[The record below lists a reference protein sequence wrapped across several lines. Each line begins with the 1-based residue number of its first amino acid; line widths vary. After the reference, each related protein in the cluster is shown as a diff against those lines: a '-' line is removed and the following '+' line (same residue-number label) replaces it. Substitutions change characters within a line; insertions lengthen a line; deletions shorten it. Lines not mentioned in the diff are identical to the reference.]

1 MPHHAHSARPETPPK
16 LSGPKFFFA
25 RLIAGRPSRGATAI
39 IAVAVALALIVSA
52 YSFGA
57 LTKTVTLSIDGQEH
71 EVRAMGSTVGDVLAA
86 QDISIGEHDAVA
98 PALTEDV
105 ADGTKISV
113 RFGREF
119 EVTVD
124 GTPTTY
130 WVKSTT
136 VAGALDE
143 IGQGFDAAELSVSR
157 SSSIGRAGL
166 GLEVVT
172 VKEFRVRVGSK
183 KGKPRSAAAVTV
195 REALA
200 DLGVKVD
207 SDDKVKPALDSLV
220 NDGDRVVVTKIR
232 IKKKKV
238 KKEKI
243 PFKTIQAKDPDMF
256 KGETI
261 VDREGVVGLRNVT
274 YELKYR
280 NGKFKK
286 RVVVKA
292 NVKRK
297 SVAAR
302 VRVGT
307 KEVTANFAGGNTVWD
322 ALAQCESGGNW
333 AINTGNGYSGG
344 LQFNAGT
351 WHAWGGSGLP
361 YQHSREEQIAV
372 ATRLRNAAGGYGA
385 WPGCAA
391 KLGLPAIA
399 IAALARPTPAG
410 LSRTTLHLCPSRD
423 CWGQPR
429 FATWRPNLTCGP
441 PSKWGRTSSSIRTR
455 CGESFA
461 SPGSTLTTS

>member
-1 MPHHAHSARPETPPK
+1 MQHNEHSARPETTSK
-16 LSGPKFFFA
+16 LSGPKVFFA

-39 IAVAVALALIVSA
+39 IAVVAALALIVSA
-52 YSFGA
+52 YGFGA
-57 LTKTVTLSIDGQEH
+57 LTKTVTLSLDGQEQ

-86 QDISIGEHDAVA
+86 QDITIGEHDAVA
-98 PALTEDV
+98 PALDEDV

-113 RFGREF
+113 RFGRQF

-136 VAGALDE
+136 VAGALEE
-143 IGQGFDAAELSVSR
+143 IGQGYDAAELSVSR
-157 SSSIGRAGL
+157 SSSIGRAGM
-166 GLEVVT
+166 GLAVVT
-172 VKEFRVRVGSK
+172 VKEFRVRIGAK
-183 KGKPRSAAAVTV
+183 KAKPRSVAAITV

-200 DLGVKVD
+200 ELGVNFD
-207 SDDKVKPALDSLV
+207 ADDKVKPDLESLV

-232 IKKKKV
+232 LKEKKV

-256 KGETI
+256 KGETA
-261 VDREGVVGLRNVT
+261 VDREGVVGLRTVT
-274 YELKYR
+274 YQLKFR
-280 NGKFKK
+280 NGEFKK
-286 RVVVKA
+286 KVVLKA
-292 NVKRK
+292 KVKRK
-297 SVAAR
+297 PVAAR

-333 AINTGNGYSGG
+333 AINTGNGYYGG

-361 YQHSREEQIAV
+361 HQNSREEQIAV

-391 KLGLPAIA
+391 KLGLP
-399 IAALARPTPAG
+399 R
-410 LSRTTLHLCPSRD
+410 
-423 CWGQPR
+423 
-429 FATWRPNLTCGP
+429 
-441 PSKWGRTSSSIRTR
+441 
-455 CGESFA
+455 
-461 SPGSTLTTS
+461 

>member
-1 MPHHAHSARPETPPK
+1 MSHPAHSAKPESTPK
-16 LSGPKFFFA
+16 STGPKFFFA
-25 RLIAGRPSRGATAI
+25 RLIAGPPSRGATAI
-39 IAVAVALALIVSA
+39 IAVAVALALIVGA

-57 LTKTVTLSIDGQEH
+57 LTKTVTLSLDGQER
-71 EVRAMGSTVGDVLAA
+71 EVRAMGSTVAEVLEA
-86 QDISIGEHDAVA
+86 QDISIGAHDAVA
-98 PALTEDV
+98 PGLNEDV

-136 VAGALDE
+136 VAGALEE
-143 IGQGFDAAELSVSR
+143 IGQGYDAAELSVSR
-157 SSSIGRAGL
+157 SSSIGRSGM

-183 KGKPRSAAAVTV
+183 KAKPREVAAVTV
-195 REALA
+195 SEALA
-200 DLGVKVD
+200 ELGVKVD
-207 SDDKVKPALDSLV
+207 SDDKVKPALDALV
-220 NDGDRVVVTKIR
+220 SDGDRVVVTKIR
-232 IKKKKV
+232 VKEKKV
-238 KKEKI
+238 KKERI
-243 PFKTIQAKDPDMF
+243 PFKTIEAKDPDMF

-274 YELKYR
+274 YELKFR

-286 RVVVKA
+286 RVVVEA
-292 NVKRK
+292 NVTRK
-297 SVAAR
+297 PVAAR

-307 KEVTANFAGGNTVWD
+307 KEVVANFAGGNTVWD

-333 AINTGNGYSGG
+333 AINTGNGYYGG

-351 WHAWGGSGLP
+351 WAAYGGTGLP
-361 YQHSREEQIAV
+361 HQHSREEQIAV

-391 KLGLPAIA
+391 KLGLP
-399 IAALARPTPAG
+399 R
-410 LSRTTLHLCPSRD
+410 
-423 CWGQPR
+423 
-429 FATWRPNLTCGP
+429 
-441 PSKWGRTSSSIRTR
+441 
-455 CGESFA
+455 
-461 SPGSTLTTS
+461 